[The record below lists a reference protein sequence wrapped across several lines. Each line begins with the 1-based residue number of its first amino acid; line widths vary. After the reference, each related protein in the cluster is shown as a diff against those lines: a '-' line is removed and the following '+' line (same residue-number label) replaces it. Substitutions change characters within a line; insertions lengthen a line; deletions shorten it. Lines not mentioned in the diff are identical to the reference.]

1 MAERVARGEEI
12 PIQEASIGAYL
23 VWILLI
29 FLLLTNYYIV
39 ATIRLIVLLLSSL
52 HQAKRLFGETLL
64 VGVGEMVTGLTFLVL
79 LLGGQNPRLS

>member
-12 PIQEASIGAYL
+12 PIQEASIGAHL

-39 ATIRLIVLLLSSL
+39 AILRLIVLLLSSL

-64 VGVGEMVTGLTFLVL
+64 VGIREIITGLTFLVL
-79 LLGGQNPRLS
+79 LLSGQNPRLS